1 MENNPFEH
9 IFYEFDMYLN
19 TINTLEM
26 NSLHRDD
33 GNNKFCINLLL
44 ESQMLHLRNIS
55 EFFASSNKASKK
67 RKDLYVSDYLI
78 NSHGFFIDDKLFK
91 NIKRYTSSSAC
102 HLSRDRKRLDQKEK
116 TCEMEQKALPVI
128 MSLIEK
134 FINVTVDQ
142 IKPDY
147 KELWEDSFIQ
157 DYLQYIKKLLKSC

>member
-9 IFYEFDMYLN
+9 IFYEFDIYLN

-67 RKDLYVSDYLI
+67 SKYLYVSDYLMD
-78 NSHGFFIDDKLFK
+78 STEFFIDDKLFED
-91 NIKRYTSSSAC
+91 IKRYTSSSAC
-102 HLSRDRKRLDQKEK
+102 HLSRDRKRTDQKDK
-116 TCEMEQKALPVI
+116 TREMEQEALPAI
-128 MSLIEK
+128 MTLIDK
-134 FINVTVDQ
+134 FIGIPVDQ